1 MVRISTR
8 GALVLFDVHVV
19 PRASRTAVIG
29 LHGEALK
36 VALAA
41 PPVEGAAN
49 AALIELFA
57 KLLGRP
63 RRTISIARGESSR
76 QKTLA
81 VEGMAAAELE
91 AQLVRLIASAGTR

>member
-1 MVRISTR
+1 MVRIFTR
-8 GALVLFDVHVV
+8 GASVLFAVHVV

-29 LHGEALK
+29 SHGEALK

-41 PPVEGAAN
+41 PPVDGAAN

-57 KLLGRP
+57 ALLGRP
-63 RRTISIARGESSR
+63 RRTITVARGESSR

-81 VEGMAAAELE
+81 VEGMSAAELE
-91 AQLVRLIASAGTR
+91 ARLAQLTASAGTR